1 MNIISFRVLLPVLPV
16 ARIFMSLWK
25 AGEIGTKYSGGS
37 RTPFPVYISFCF
49 FSPPPPPSTP
59 SFYFFSSWWQYPG
72 SWLSVHRRVHSKG
85 NPEPQQQPFRMAS
98 KTKIRTSFF
107 VFFSSPSEM
116 TTKGRRLWIL
126 LFLGVFLRLGVLF
139 FFILCFFEGVFSTQ
153 FPLRRGGTATTGKAV
168 NGRAPPPTDGNPLDE
183 NKSF

>member
-1 MNIISFRVLLPVLPV
+1 M
-16 ARIFMSLWK
+16 
-25 AGEIGTKYSGGS
+25 
-37 RTPFPVYISFCF
+37 
-49 FSPPPPPSTP
+49 
-59 SFYFFSSWWQYPG
+59 
-72 SWLSVHRRVHSKG
+72 HRRVHSKG